1 MRHEH
6 LTCSLME
13 VTAGY
18 HPTALEFEDVAAA
31 IGLDKTSVGRGT
43 AVFDTNGKILDRR
56 FNLACHYD
64 PATASINP
72 NEARWRRRPSL
83 ALGGR
88 VGRWQVWSDGHQPNQ
103 RQDLRPTRPCGK
115 ADE

>member
-18 HPTALEFEDVAAA
+18 HPTALEFEDVGAA

-43 AVFDTNGKILDRR
+43 ALSGM
-56 FNLACHYD
+56 A
-64 PATASINP
+64 
-72 NEARWRRRPSL
+72 
-83 ALGGR
+83 ALQAGAAGG
-88 VGRWQVWSDGHQPNQ
+88 GA
-103 RQDLRPTRPCGK
+103 L
-115 ADE
+115 